1 MIPFCSINVHV
12 HVYATCVTMLQGFA
26 IAKANA
32 VNDEEDDSDS
42 DDDDNEE
49 EEGKREVSDTHR
61 PFFQC
66 WAGKDY
72 YNPFLKGLVEHH
84 EPYKG
89 KKYWLHLLVY
99 TCMHF
104 ICT

>member
-1 MIPFCSINVHV
+1 MKDMIPFCSI

-42 DDDDNEE
+42 DDDIEE

-89 KKYWLHLLVY
+89 KEYWLNCILCY
-99 TCMHF
+99 MHTF
-104 ICT
+104 